1 MAMNPR
7 LLRPR
12 ASGFSPKSIAGLQV
26 WLDGSDSS
34 TFTMNGSTVSE
45 WRDKSGNSRHFSQAT
60 ALRQPAVTAAAKS
73 GKSAVA
79 FTDDWMAGSY
89 TYSIGSIFVVWEH
102 PTTIGAADYYPAM
115 VSTRTVNSIKVANG
129 SMNFGLMVPNLVNNV
144 AVDPSPSGASYILN
158 GFTPGAGFNLYNA
171 GVPAQ
176 TSPDRWQQI
185 SATFTPVAGS
195 KPIVIGADAFGS
207 VSDRVMKN
215 GHIAELLIYSAA
227 LTAEEVAAVNR
238 YLSGKWGI
246 TLAPQV
252 SNADAQ
258 DWVNRVY
265 TNGGTVS
272 ASTASAVNTFCNA
285 IDSAG
290 IRDRFY
296 RLNLFCGS
304 NLNAALVPLY
314 RGPSRTGTQYGNTT
328 DTNNGPFVAGDYA
341 ESSGLKGN
349 QSSKYLD
356 TGVAMTFLGTNQL
369 HLFVSF
375 NPEVSEFRQLLSAR
389 ANLAGSVALEDN
401 YNGTTANRP
410 RAALF
415 SGGFQP
421 DNLSPIT
428 GRTQYFINFT
438 GSQPFEMFGR
448 NVNLNNPN
456 NAGAYS
462 STDTSSFLVFAGN
475 QTGTGV
481 IGHSGQRIDAY
492 SFGAG
497 FTSAAQR
504 NAFHAVMSDFRTAL
518 GRT

>member
-195 KPIVIGADAFGS
+195 KPIVIGADAFGGF
-207 VSDRVMKN
+207 SDRVMKN

-265 TNGGTVS
+265 TNGGTAS

-285 IDSAG
+285 IDAAG

-296 RLNLFCGS
+296 RLNLFCGTG
-304 NLNAALVPLY
+304 LNAALVPLY
-314 RGPSRTGTQYGNTT
+314 CGQSRTGTQYGNTT
-328 DTNNGPFVAGDYA
+328 DTNNGPFVSGDYA
-341 ESSGLKGN
+341 ETGATGGLKGN
-349 QSSKYLD
+349 ASSKYLN
-356 TGVAMTFLGTNQL
+356 TGVKASALPTAATGHLSVWGRGQTGTRAGWLVAFGAAYASPFEIEYNNNDGNTFRGWGREVILGTT
-369 HLFVSF
+369 
-375 NPEVSEFRQLLSAR
+375 P
-389 ANLAGSVALEDN
+389 GSVKHLLVSRQSATSQTHYNDGALVNTETFS
-401 YNGTTANRP
+401 TTPTATS
-410 RAALF
+410 ADLCCF
-415 SGGFQP
+415 C
-421 DNLSPIT
+421 
-428 GRTQYFINFT
+428 
-438 GSQPFEMFGR
+438 R
-448 NVNLNNPN
+448 NVNGTQEAFSNVRMN
-456 NAGAYS
+456 AYS
-462 STDTSSFLVFAGN
+462 
-475 QTGTGV
+475 
-481 IGHSGQRIDAY
+481 IGLSM
-492 SFGAG
+492 
-497 FTSAAQR
+497 TAAQVTS
-504 NAFHAVMSDFRTAL
+504 FYTALNTFLATL